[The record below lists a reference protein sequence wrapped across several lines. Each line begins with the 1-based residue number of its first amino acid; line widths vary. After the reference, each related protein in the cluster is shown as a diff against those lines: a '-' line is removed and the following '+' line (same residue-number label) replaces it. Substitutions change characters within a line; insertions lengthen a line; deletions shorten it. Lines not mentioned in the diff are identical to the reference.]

1 MAHEAWVNIIQPGQA
16 LVDRIVKTGG
26 PARQAFLE
34 NEIIFPQL
42 LFQETRPALIFIET
56 AVIRS
61 TVPVGIGISV
71 AYNVFFHD
79 VLLLND

>member
-1 MAHEAWVNIIQPGQA
+1 MGKYNPARTSPR
-16 LVDRIVKTGG
+16 DRIVKTGG
-26 PARQAFLE
+26 TARQAFLE

-71 AYNVFFHD
+71 AYNVFFMMSSS
-79 VLLLND
+79 